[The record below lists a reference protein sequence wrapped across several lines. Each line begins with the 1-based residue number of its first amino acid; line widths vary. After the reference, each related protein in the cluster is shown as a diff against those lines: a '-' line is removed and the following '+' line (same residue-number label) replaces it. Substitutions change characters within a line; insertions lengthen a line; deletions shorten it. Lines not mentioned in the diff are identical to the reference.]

1 MKKPYEISYLPVAR
15 KDTFDLMLYIA
26 NQLHAPESALR
37 IVDAIDE
44 SVERLATFPYAYPVY
59 RLVQPLATEYRLL
72 PVDNYN
78 VFYTVLE
85 ESKTV
90 EIHRVLYA
98 KMDVIKKL

>member
-1 MKKPYEISYLPVAR
+1 MSKPYEISYLPVAR
-15 KDTFDLMLYIA
+15 ADISDLMLYIA
-26 NQLHAPESALR
+26 DQLHAPESALR

-44 SVERLATFPYAYPVY
+44 AVEHLATFPYAYPVY

-72 PVDNYN
+72 PIENYN

-85 ESKTV
+85 DEKIV
-90 EIHRVLYA
+90 EVHRVLYA